1 MSPDEK
7 KRGRPKTD
15 TPRKIMLNLR
25 LTENES
31 NDIQEVADMLNIS
44 RREAIM
50 RGITL
55 LKKKSTKK

>member
-15 TPRKIMLNLR
+15 APRKIMLNLR